1 MAEIKRTVTVY
12 DQNTQE
18 KTVIENVVA
27 NTLGEL
33 KEILRAK
40 HINLTDMD
48 IREGISRV
56 DLKSDSAVLPHDTPY
71 KGSTTN
77 DLMILLTKTNKKVS
91 SGAMG
96 RSEAAAYIKENGL
109 GEEIKKKFKKN
120 WTNVPTADLVAFVEK
135 AKGIEKPADNPAA
148 KAETPKEECN
158 CGSAIVEAFKTL
170 VNILYENDY
179 LDSDE
184 KADVLRALKSESKA
198 SAGKEDK
205 GFSDDEI
212 YSALRDM

>member
-96 RSEAAAYIKENGL
+96 RSEAVQFIKDNNL
-109 GEEIKKKFKKN
+109 QEEVRNTFKKN
-120 WTNVPTADLVAFVEK
+120 WTNVSTAELVAFVEK
-135 AKGIEKPADNPAA
+135 KGKKPYE
-148 KAETPKEECN
+148 KAEAPKEECN
-158 CGSAIVEAFKTL
+158 CDSAIVEAFKTL
-170 VNILYENDY
+170 VDVLYENDY

-184 KADVLRALKSESKA
+184 KADVLRFLKSDVKA

-212 YSALRDM
+212 YNALRDM

>member
-18 KTVIENVVA
+18 KTVIENVTA

-96 RSEAAAYIKENGL
+96 RSEAVQFIKDNNL
-109 GEEIKKKFKKN
+109 QDEIRETFKKN
-120 WTNVPTADLVAFVEK
+120 WTNVSTAELVSFVEK
-135 AKGIEKPADNPAA
+135 KGKKPCE
-148 KAETPKEECN
+148 KAEAPKEECN

-170 VNILYENDY
+170 VDVLYENDY
-179 LDSDE
+179 LDDDE

>member
-33 KEILRAK
+33 KEVLRAK

-96 RSEAAAYIKENGL
+96 RSEAVKFIKDNNLQDEVRNT
-109 GEEIKKKFKKN
+109 FKKN
-120 WTNVPTADLVAFVEK
+120 WTNVSTAELVAFVEK
-135 AKGIEKPADNPAA
+135 KGKKPCE
-148 KAETPKEECN
+148 KAEAPKEECN

-170 VNILYENDY
+170 VDILYENDY

-184 KADVLRALKSESKA
+184 KADVLRALKSEPKA

>member
-91 SGAMG
+91 SGAG
-96 RSEAAAYIKENGL
+96 RAEAVQFIKDNNL
-109 GEEIKKKFKKN
+109 QDEIRETFKKN
-120 WTNVPTADLVAFVEK
+120 WTNVSTAELVAFVEK
-135 AKGIEKPADNPAA
+135 KGKKPCEKTEA
-148 KAETPKEECN
+148 PKEECN

-170 VNILYENDY
+170 VDILYENDY
-179 LDSDE
+179 LDGDE
-184 KADVLRALKSESKA
+184 KDDVLRALKSESKA
-198 SAGKEDK
+198 SGKEDK

>member
-33 KEILRAK
+33 KEVLRAK
-40 HINLTDMD
+40 HIDLTDMD

-56 DLKSDSAVLPHDTPY
+56 DLKSDNAVLPHDTPY
-71 KGSTTN
+71 RGSTTN

-91 SGAMG
+91 SGAG
-96 RSEAAAYIKENGL
+96 RAEAVQFIKDNNL
-109 GEEIKKKFKKN
+109 QDEIRETFKKN
-120 WTNVPTADLVAFVEK
+120 WTNVSTAELVAFVEK
-135 AKGIEKPADNPAA
+135 KGKKPCE

-158 CGSAIVEAFKTL
+158 CGSAIVGAFKTL
-170 VNILYENDY
+170 VDVLYENDY
-179 LDSDE
+179 LDDDE

>member
-91 SGAMG
+91 SGAG
-96 RSEAAAYIKENGL
+96 RAEAVQFIKDNNL
-109 GEEIKKKFKKN
+109 QDEIRETFKKN
-120 WTNVPTADLVAFVEK
+120 WTNVSTAELVAFVEK
-135 AKGIEKPADNPAA
+135 KGKKPCE
-148 KAETPKEECN
+148 KAEAPKEECN

-170 VNILYENDY
+170 VDILYENDY
-179 LDSDE
+179 LDGDE
-184 KADVLRALKSESKA
+184 KADVLRALKSEPKA

>member
-33 KEILRAK
+33 KEVLRAK
-40 HINLTDMD
+40 HIDLTDMD

-91 SGAMG
+91 SGAG
-96 RSEAAAYIKENGL
+96 RAEAVQFIKDNNL
-109 GEEIKKKFKKN
+109 QDEIRETFKKN
-120 WTNVPTADLVAFVEK
+120 WTNVSTAELVAFVEK
-135 AKGIEKPADNPAA
+135 KGKKPCE
-148 KAETPKEECN
+148 KAEAPKEECN
-158 CGSAIVEAFKTL
+158 CGSAIVEALKTL
-170 VNILYENDY
+170 VDILYENDY

>member
-33 KEILRAK
+33 KEILRAN

-96 RSEAAAYIKENGL
+96 RSEAVQFIKDNNL
-109 GEEIKKKFKKN
+109 QDEIRETFKKN
-120 WTNVPTADLVAFVEK
+120 WTNVSTAELVAFVEK
-135 AKGIEKPADNPAA
+135 KGEKPCEKPCE
-148 KAETPKEECN
+148 KAEAPKEECN
-158 CGSAIVEAFKTL
+158 YGSALVEAFKTL
-170 VNILYENDY
+170 VDILYEEDL
-179 LDSDE
+179 LDSDQ
-184 KADVLRALKSESKA
+184 KAEVLRALKSESKA
-198 SAGKEDK
+198 FAAKEDN

>member
-18 KTVIENVVA
+18 KTVIENVTV

-71 KGSTTN
+71 RGSTTN

-91 SGAMG
+91 SGAG
-96 RSEAAAYIKENGL
+96 RAEAVQFIKDNNL
-109 GEEIKKKFKKN
+109 QDEIRETFKKN
-120 WTNVPTADLVAFVEK
+120 WTNVSTAELVAFVEK
-135 AKGIEKPADNPAA
+135 KGKKPCE
-148 KAETPKEECN
+148 KAEAPKEECN
-158 CGSAIVEAFKTL
+158 CGSALVEAFKTL
-170 VNILYENDY
+170 VDILYENDY
-179 LDSDE
+179 LDDDE

-198 SAGKEDK
+198 SAGNEDK

>member
-18 KTVIENVVA
+18 KTVIENVTA

-96 RSEAAAYIKENGL
+96 RSEAVQFIKDNNL
-109 GEEIKKKFKKN
+109 QDEIRETFKKN
-120 WTNVPTADLVAFVEK
+120 WTNVSTAELVAFVEK
-135 AKGIEKPADNPAA
+135 KGKKPCEN
-148 KAETPKEECN
+148 AEAPKEECN

-170 VNILYENDY
+170 VDILYENDY
-179 LDSDE
+179 LDDDE

>member
-91 SGAMG
+91 SGAG
-96 RSEAAAYIKENGL
+96 RAEAVQFIKDNNL
-109 GEEIKKKFKKN
+109 QDEIRETFKKN
-120 WTNVPTADLVAFVEK
+120 WTNVSTAELLAFVEK
-135 AKGIEKPADNPAA
+135 KGKKPCE

-158 CGSAIVEAFKTL
+158 CGSAIVEALKTL
-170 VNILYENDY
+170 VDILYENDY

>member
-96 RSEAAAYIKENGL
+96 RSEAVQFIKDNNL
-109 GEEIKKKFKKN
+109 QDEIRETFKKN
-120 WTNVPTADLVAFVEK
+120 WTNVSTADLVAFVEK
-135 AKGIEKPADNPAA
+135 KGKKPCE
-148 KAETPKEECN
+148 KAEAPKEECN
-158 CGSAIVEAFKTL
+158 CGSALVEAFKTL
-170 VNILYENDY
+170 VDILYEEDL
-179 LDSDE
+179 LDSDQ
-184 KADVLRALKSESKA
+184 KAEVLRALKSEPKA

>member
-71 KGSTTN
+71 RGSTTN

-91 SGAMG
+91 SGAG
-96 RSEAAAYIKENGL
+96 RAEAVQFIKDNNL
-109 GEEIKKKFKKN
+109 QEEVRNTFKKN
-120 WTNVPTADLVAFVEK
+120 WTNVSTAELVAFVEK
-135 AKGIEKPADNPAA
+135 KGKKPCEKPCEKPEA
-148 KAETPKEECN
+148 PKEECN
-158 CGSAIVEAFKTL
+158 CGSALVEAFKTL
-170 VNILYENDY
+170 VDILYGNDY

-184 KADVLRALKSESKA
+184 KADVLRALKSEPKA

-212 YSALRDM
+212 YNALRDM